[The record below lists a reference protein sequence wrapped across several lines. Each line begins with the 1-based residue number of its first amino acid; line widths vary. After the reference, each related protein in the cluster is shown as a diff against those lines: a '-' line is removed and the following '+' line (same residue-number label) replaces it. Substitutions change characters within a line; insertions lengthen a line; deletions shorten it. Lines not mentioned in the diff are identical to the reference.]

1 MTETVKRTC
10 KMEVLEKSVGFGY
23 GLVNN
28 NETTTTTTSLVR
40 DKCSPVH
47 LECFCALA
55 DYA

>member
-1 MTETVKRTC
+1 
-10 KMEVLEKSVGFGY
+10 MEVLEKSVGFGY

-28 NETTTTTTSLVR
+28 NETTTTTSLVR
-40 DKCSPVH
+40 DRCSPVH

>member
-1 MTETVKRTC
+1 
-10 KMEVLEKSVGFGY
+10 MEVLEKSVGFGY

-28 NETTTTTTSLVR
+28 NETTTTTTTSLVR
-40 DKCSPVH
+40 DRCSPVH